1 MEIKEHYFEYLR
13 KTLRLTFQE
22 GVRMLKAGVEV
33 DPLGDLNT
41 EAERK
46 LDQLVCDKYD
56 TDFYIL
62 HGYPLAVRPF
72 YTMLCYN
79 DSAYSNSFDVFIR
92 DIASFNPYSIIYC
105 SLSLEL
111 VVFTSFNIL
120 NGCVC
125 PSFYLTCLCTLSL
138 KLIVELAAFL
148 PCQ

>member
-79 DSAYSNSFDVFIR
+79 DSAYSEEIISGPQRIHEPEFLTTCAMACGIEVKTISLYIDSFRGGIYV
-92 DIASFNPYSIIYC
+92 SFC
-105 SLSLEL
+105 SPSEMFLETL
-111 VVFTSFNIL
+111 VSS
-120 NGCVC
+120 G
-125 PSFYLTCLCTLSL
+125 
-138 KLIVELAAFL
+138 
-148 PCQ
+148 